1 MSYLIFNS
9 DFLTALRII
18 HMINNIHFV
27 VLLTLLLYR
36 GKVHTHTHTHT
47 HPFNGPFPGLPR

>member
-36 GKVHTHTHTHT
+36 GKVTRYLLYQHLSVVSRT
-47 HPFNGPFPGLPR
+47 

>member
-36 GKVHTHTHTHT
+36 EKYTHTHT
-47 HPFNGPFPGLPR
+47 PV